1 MKITIVDMNNIEVF
15 ISLEDGRILSI
26 PANTIKDS
34 QIGDT
39 LDFPQKDLP
48 CSNNNRF
55 HSSNIITNSLVD
67 FF

>member
-1 MKITIVDMNNIEVF
+1 MKVTIVDMNNIEVYV
-15 ISLEDGRILSI
+15 SLEDGRILTI

-39 LDFPQKDLP
+39 LELPQTNLT
-48 CSNNNRF
+48 CSNNRY
-55 HSSNIITNSLVD
+55 HSSSMLVNNLID